1 MADIGI
7 LPHVI
12 EAALNH
18 VSGHKGGVAGIYN
31 RSTYAAEKRAA
42 LNEWATYLQVEIAKA
57 SGANVTA
64 LKQRK
69 AKQ

>member
-1 MADIGI
+1 M
-7 LPHVI
+7 P
-12 EAALNH
+12 E
-18 VSGHKGGVAGIYN
+18 
-31 RSTYAAEKRAA
+31 STYAAEKRAA

-69 AKQ
+69 AKR